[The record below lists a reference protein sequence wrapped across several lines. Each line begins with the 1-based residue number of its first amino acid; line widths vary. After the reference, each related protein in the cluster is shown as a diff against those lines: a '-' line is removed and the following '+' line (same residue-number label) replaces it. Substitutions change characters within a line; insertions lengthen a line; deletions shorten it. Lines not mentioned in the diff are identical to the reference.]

1 MHPLGY
7 FALAPNGTSDAA
19 ILKQMVS
26 RYSGYKGRL
35 DSEQKLGLG
44 ALLSYYKFYKLK
56 YKSLYTVSDALIDAM
71 PLCTKVSIHNL
82 LLTHEGISN
91 DSALGLIKFL
101 TSQRRERAA
110 VLGEAVPKSKT
121 NSRHS
126 QKPAMVDRLAALQNQ
141 LQQMGQNHQTELD
154 TLVQQI
160 QMDFVAVSRELK
172 SIRAFMSR
180 LHGIGSSTL
189 VETAQG
195 GLE

>member
-101 TSQRRERAA
+101 TSQRRERA
-110 VLGEAVPKSKT
+110 V
-121 NSRHS
+121 N
-126 QKPAMVDRLAALQNQ
+126 
-141 LQQMGQNHQTELD
+141 
-154 TLVQQI
+154 
-160 QMDFVAVSRELK
+160 RELLSVK
-172 SIRAFMSR
+172 TVWLS
-180 LHGIGSSTL
+180 LYGNGSSNQ
-189 VETAQG
+189 VETVPG
-195 GLE
+195 GFQ

>member
-19 ILKQMVS
+19 ILKEMVS
-26 RYSGYKGRL
+26 RYSGYLERL

-44 ALLSYYKFYKLK
+44 ALLSYYKFYKLQ

-101 TSQRRERAA
+101 TSRAPGTSSS
-110 VLGEAVPKSKT
+110 VG
-121 NSRHS
+121 R
-126 QKPAMVDRLAALQNQ
+126 
-141 LQQMGQNHQTELD
+141 
-154 TLVQQI
+154 
-160 QMDFVAVSRELK
+160 
-172 SIRAFMSR
+172 
-180 LHGIGSSTL
+180 SST
-189 VETAQG
+189 
-195 GLE
+195 